1 MKNIVLLVIGL
12 SLITAGVGG
21 LTVSQPSPMPESVV
35 QIPVEKVNSS
45 QILVEADDG
54 DYYVVNP
61 ELANNSGED
70 TDR

>member
-45 QILVEADDG
+45 QMLVEADDG
-54 DYYVVNP
+54 DYYVLNP
-61 ELANNSGED
+61 ELANSSGED